1 MLPHYTILA
10 GGGRRRAI
18 LIHDEDDER
27 ASKRACKQAPH
38 DDDGA
43 VVACFW
49 LNYLFD
55 DGQELTPSLV
65 MDNFSL
71 HVYTG
76 VKSVE
81 GMLADVDSSS
91 QRHATK
97 GYN

>member
-1 MLPHYTILA
+1 MTKTTS
-10 GGGRRRAI
+10 
-18 LIHDEDDER
+18 ER
-27 ASKRACKQAPH
+27 ARERAH

-76 VKSVE
+76 VKSIK

-91 QRHATK
+91 QGHATK

>member
-1 MLPHYTILA
+1 
-10 GGGRRRAI
+10 
-18 LIHDEDDER
+18 
-27 ASKRACKQAPH
+27 
-38 DDDGA
+38 
-43 VVACFW
+43 
-49 LNYLFD
+49 
-55 DGQELTPSLV
+55 LV